1 MKRVEPPACPFC
13 GGRNLDYLAPVS
25 RCNSGIKR
33 YIVQIKCKQCGARGS
48 VVKSAILDWRDHL
61 TEDEISRLIDTAT
74 EAFARR
80 YGDGIENFK
89 LEE

>member
-1 MKRVEPPACPFC
+1 M
-13 GGRNLDYLAPVS
+13 
-25 RCNSGIKR
+25 SGIKR
-33 YIVQIKCKQCGARGS
+33 YIVQVKCKKCGARGP

-61 TEDEISRLIDTAT
+61 TVDEEARLIDTAV

-80 YGDGIENFK
+80 YGDGMENCK